1 MEERTA
7 NEQLV
12 KRIEWIACIFLAVT
26 TVGGWLAFSAKVA
39 LGIFLGGLIAG
50 LSFQVLKWQ
59 LRKAFQAAGRIP
71 QKGRLFLSYYLRF
84 LTTLILVFL
93 CIYFGWAN
101 PIAFLVGLSSVAF
114 GITVVGGFEFAVM
127 LTKKGEK

>member
-1 MEERTA
+1 MDGNAGTDR
-7 NEQLV
+7 LV
-12 KRIEWIACIFLAVT
+12 KRIEISTCILSVVT
-26 TVGGWLAFSAKVA
+26 AGGAWVLFDASAA
-39 LGIFLGGLIAG
+39 LGVFLGGLIVI